1 MQTRG
6 NDQPTE
12 RPKPAGL
19 TGNLDRYLGQKV
31 MVKLV
36 GGREVCGILKGH
48 DKISNLV
55 LDHTEETLNESRTR
69 KLGLTLTRGT
79 SVMMIAPVD
88 GYEAIENPFVTE

>member
-1 MQTRG
+1 
-6 NDQPTE
+6 
-12 RPKPAGL
+12 
-19 TGNLDRYLGQKV
+19 

-36 GGREVCGILKGH
+36 GGREVSGVLKGH

-55 LDHTEETLNESRTR
+55 LDHTEETLKDNSTR